1 DAAARAG
8 LGARRVRAVG
18 AGDAAGVACG
28 AGVVV
33 VVVGCR
39 VVVAGR
45 RGVVA
50 LLFAFCAAATAAS
63 MSTSA
68 AMVNELLIMMITSFE
83 KSSVVSGQLSFVF
96 VSSVVC
102 FSLSFQLTR
111 EEQRTTD

>member
-1 DAAARAG
+1 MTAFTSRCSTARESASNVARTSVSAADAAARAG

-83 KSSVVSGQLSFVF
+83 KSSVV
-96 VSSVVC
+96 
-102 FSLSFQLTR
+102 
-111 EEQRTTD
+111 